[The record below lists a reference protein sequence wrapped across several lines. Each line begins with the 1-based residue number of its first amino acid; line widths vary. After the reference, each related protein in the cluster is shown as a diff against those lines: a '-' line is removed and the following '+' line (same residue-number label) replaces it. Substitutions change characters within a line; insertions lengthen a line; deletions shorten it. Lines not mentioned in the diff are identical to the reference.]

1 MVGSIGNLGS
11 STGGLGS
18 RCTKE
23 CGYCCEEW
31 QYSDLI
37 GQWHVS
43 DEILLEVDPICSEMC
58 ILKISNHSRQISMS
72 KMISIE

>member
-11 STGGLGS
+11 NTGGLAS
-18 RCTKE
+18 KCTEE

-37 GQWHVS
+37 GQWHIS
-43 DEILLEVDPICSEMC
+43 DEILLVVDPICSEMC
-58 ILKISNHSRQISMS
+58 VL
-72 KMISIE
+72 